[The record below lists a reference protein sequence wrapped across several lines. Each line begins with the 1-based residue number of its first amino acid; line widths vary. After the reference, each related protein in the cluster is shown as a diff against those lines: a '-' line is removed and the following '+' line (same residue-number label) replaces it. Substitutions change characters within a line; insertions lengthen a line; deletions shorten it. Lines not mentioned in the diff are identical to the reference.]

1 MAKAAIVIV
10 CMNNLK
16 NLFPCLDSIK
26 EQTKISYEVWVV
38 AYLFSKE
45 NVVLLR
51 EKYPWVIVVES
62 NEIRGFAENN
72 NLALKQVRTEYTL
85 VLNDDTLFKEPV
97 LDELVDSI
105 EKTSDADFMSPKLV
119 YGDGRFQ
126 SCGKAPSTLVDF
138 MLCIASL
145 SNPNEKKS
153 KYINQK
159 GIFKTYNCTG
169 ACFLVKTKVLEDLG
183 YFNEY
188 YFFMPE
194 DIALSTLA
202 NKRGYSLY
210 VNSEITLYHLQQQT
224 GSKVKVATLPAARK
238 GSIYFHSDGNIFL
251 YYMLALYVFI
261 VSMLKYIIFRLRGK
275 YFLAEAQFNCVETIF
290 SRSTPKQIFVKYYM
304 KMKNEQN

>member
-1 MAKAAIVIV
+1 MRENKAAIVIV

-16 NLFPCLDSIK
+16 NLLPCLDSIK
-26 EQTKISYEVWVV
+26 EQTRIAYEVWVV
-38 AYLFSKE
+38 AYLFSKD
-45 NVVLLR
+45 NLALLR
-51 EKYPWVIVVES
+51 EKYPWVKVVES
-62 NEIRGFAENN
+62 NEIRGFSENN
-72 NLALKQVRTEYTL
+72 NLALRQVKTEYTL

-97 LDELVDSI
+97 LDELVKSM
-105 EKTSDADFMSPKLV
+105 EKTQKADFMSPKLV

-169 ACFLVKTKVLEDLG
+169 ACFLVKTKVLQALD
-183 YFNEY
+183 YFDEY

-194 DIALSTLA
+194 DLALSTLA
-202 NKRGYSLY
+202 NKRGYNLY
-210 VNSEITLYHLQQQT
+210 VDSNITLYHLQQQT

-238 GSIYFHSDGNIFL
+238 GSIYFHSDGSKIL
-251 YYMLALYVFI
+251 YWLLALYVFSI
-261 VSMLKYIIFRLRGK
+261 SLAKYIM
-275 YFLAEAQFNCVETIF
+275 FLIKGQKINAEAQLHCVETIF
-290 SRSTPKQIFVKYYM
+290 SNKTPKQIFIKYYT
-304 KMKNEQN
+304 KLKK